1 MEWFSLRSVLL
12 CTGMFSWFLA
22 SVPMYL
28 AVIADYVTPAGRLAG
43 IGLFLTA
50 VMFCYAGRAC
60 LEAAGRAKTGCRRFL
75 PKSFGVLA
83 ALPATVFLSVVCVV
97 YRLESDNICLHLP
110 DGRIE
115 TGLVGGGLWL
125 LGCIAGM
132 AAEAWRRKILFGR
145 LLGETVV
152 YGLMAFCACLLFR
165 PYTCWIGLGGGVI
178 IWRYYFCRPVRAEN
192 S

>member
-60 LEAAGRAKTGCRRFL
+60 LEAAGGKDGCRRFL

-115 TGLVGGGLWL
+115 TGLVGGGSL
-125 LGCIAGM
+125 
-132 AAEAWRRKILFGR
+132 AARLYCRPWRRKR
-145 LLGETVV
+145 
-152 YGLMAFCACLLFR
+152 
-165 PYTCWIGLGGGVI
+165 GGGKYCSAGFLGRRSFMV
-178 IWRYYFCRPVRAEN
+178 
-192 S
+192 